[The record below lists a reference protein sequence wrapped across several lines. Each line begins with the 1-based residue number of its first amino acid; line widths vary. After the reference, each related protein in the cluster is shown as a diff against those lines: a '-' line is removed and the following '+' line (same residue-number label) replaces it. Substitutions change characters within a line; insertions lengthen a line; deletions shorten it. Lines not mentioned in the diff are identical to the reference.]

1 MTINIANDIDL
12 NIRKLDE
19 MLEKMK
25 LIEDK
30 SKMLNFITIQEFAK
44 IRNCSIKTAQDIFN
58 DSSFP
63 SENYGKQKVVELE
76 ALRQWYMKKRN
87 KNESYQTA
95 QKTTIVKKE
104 GFHNETKR
112 K

>member
-1 MTINIANDIDL
+1 MTVFLNSEIDTNIN
-12 NIRKLDE
+12 KLDE
-19 MLEKMK
+19 MLGKMK
-25 LIEDK
+25 LLEDK

-87 KNESYQTA
+87 KNESYQTT

-104 GFHNETKR
+104 GFHNGTKR

>member
-1 MTINIANDIDL
+1 MRVNIESDIDL
-12 NIRKLDE
+12 NISKLNE

-25 LIEDK
+25 LLEDK

-63 SENYGKQKVVELE
+63 SENYGKQKVIELE
-76 ALRQWYMKKRN
+76 ALRQWYMKKRD
-87 KNESYQTA
+87 KHDS
-95 QKTTIVKKE
+95 
-104 GFHNETKR
+104 
-112 K
+112 